1 VSRARGDE
9 LEGDLRL
16 REDLGGGEPAQPLP
30 APAGAEPEST
40 ARTAPVARTQWQLV
54 RRRFLRHRL
63 AVVSLVVLSLLFV
76 VCVLLPDQ
84 IAPYPANPDLGDPD
98 VLLGARESPSFEHW
112 LGTDTAG
119 RDQLSRL
126 IKGGQT
132 SLLIGLSVALAAT
145 IIGTAIGA
153 IAGFYGRWID
163 QVLSRL
169 TDLVLIIP
177 GIGVLA
183 IAGKYLG
190 GGTPAVLILILSV
203 LFWTYVAR
211 VVRGLVLSLKE
222 REFVEAARASGASSM
237 RIVLLHILPNM
248 IGPIVVAATLTVTAA
263 ILAESTLS
271 YLGFGVEAP
280 SVSWGR
286 MLSNAE
292 GAAGT
297 SLSYLIYAP
306 GLAIVLTLLCVNFVG
321 DGLRDAFDPHSS
333 R

>member
-1 VSRARGDE
+1 VNRDPAD
-9 LEGDLRL
+9 DVRL
-16 REDLGGGEPAQPLP
+16 LEDLGSEPAQPLP
-30 APAGAEPEST
+30 APAGAGPWPHAATEL
-40 ARTAPVARTQWQLV
+40 VAQTQWQLV
-54 RRRFLRHRL
+54 RRRFFRHRL
-63 AVVSLVVLSLLFV
+63 AVVSLVVLGLLFV

-98 VLLGARESPSFEHW
+98 VLLSARESPSTAHW
-112 LGTDTAG
+112 LGTDSAG

-132 SLLIGLSVALAAT
+132 SLLIGLAVAVVAT
-145 IIGTAIGA
+145 VVGTAIGA
-153 IAGFYGRWID
+153 AAGFYGRWID

-177 GIGVLA
+177 AIAVLA

-190 GGTPAVLILILSV
+190 GGTPAVLIVILSA

-211 VVRGLVLSLKE
+211 VVRGLVLTLKE
-222 REFVEAARASGASSM
+222 KEFVEAARASGASST
-237 RIVLLHILPNM
+237 RILLRHILPNM
-248 IGPIVVAATLTVTAA
+248 TGPIVVAATLTVTTA

-271 YLGFGVEAP
+271 YLGFGVQAP

-321 DGLRDAFDPHSS
+321 DGLRDAFDPRSGL
-333 R
+333 

>member
-1 VSRARGDE
+1 MNRAPGEDVRLDE
-9 LEGDLRL
+9 VRPASSLV
-16 REDLGGGEPAQPLP
+16 EDLGSEPAQPVA
-30 APAGAEPEST
+30 APSVGQS
-40 ARTAPVARTQWQLV
+40 QWRLV
-54 RRRFLRHRL
+54 RRRFFRHRL
-63 AVVSLVVLSLLFV
+63 AVVSLVVLALLFV

-98 VLLGARESPSFEHW
+98 VLLAAREPPSTEHW

-132 SLLIGLSVALAAT
+132 SLLIGLSVALVAT
-145 IIGTAIGA
+145 VIGTALGA
-153 IAGFYGRWID
+153 VAGFYGRWID

-177 GIGVLA
+177 AIAVLA

-190 GGTPAVLILILSV
+190 GGSPGVLILILST

-222 REFVEAARASGASSM
+222 KDFVEAARASGASNA
-237 RIVLLHILPNM
+237 RIVLRHILPNM

-263 ILAESTLS
+263 ILAESALS
-271 YLGFGVEAP
+271 YLGFGVQAP

-292 GAAGT
+292 GTAGT

-306 GLAIVLTLLCVNFVG
+306 GLAIVITLLCVNFVG
-321 DGLRDAFDPHSS
+321 DGLRDAFDPHS
-333 R
+333 RR

>member
-1 VSRARGDE
+1 VNRTPGD
-9 LEGDLRL
+9 DLRTDL
-16 REDLGGGEPAQPLP
+16 PLVEDLGSEPAQPLP
-30 APAGAEPEST
+30 APAGLG
-40 ARTAPVARTQWQLV
+40 PVGQTQWQLV

-63 AVVSLVVLSLLFV
+63 AVVALVVLALLFV
-76 VCVLLPDQ
+76 VCVVLPDV
-84 IAPYPANPDLGDPD
+84 IAPHPANPDLGDPA
-98 VLLGARESPSFEHW
+98 VLDAAGESPSTEHW

-132 SLLIGLSVALAAT
+132 SLLVGLSVALVAT
-145 IIGTAIGA
+145 VVGTAIGA
-153 IAGFYGRWID
+153 VAGFYGRAID
-163 QVLSRL
+163 EVLSRL

-177 GIGVLA
+177 AIAVLA

-190 GGTPAVLILILSV
+190 SGTPAVLILILSV

-211 VVRGLVLSLKE
+211 VVRGLVVTLKE
-222 REFVEAARASGASSM
+222 KEFVEAARASGASSG
-237 RIVLLHILPNM
+237 RIVIRHILPNVV
-248 IGPIVVAATLTVTAA
+248 GPIVVAATLTVTTA

-271 YLGFGVEAP
+271 YLGFGVQAP

-306 GLAIVLTLLCVNFVG
+306 GLAIMITLLCVNFVG
-321 DGLRDAFDPHSS
+321 DGLRDAFDPRSD

>member
-1 VSRARGDE
+1 VNRAPGDE
-9 LEGDLRL
+9 LRSDLPL
-16 REDLGGGEPAQPLP
+16 LEDLGSGEPAQPLP
-30 APAGAEPEST
+30 APALGQS
-40 ARTAPVARTQWQLV
+40 QWRLV
-54 RRRFLRHRL
+54 RRRFFRHRL
-63 AVVSLVVLSLLFV
+63 AVVSLVVLGLLFIL
-76 VCVLLPDQ
+76 CVLLPDV

-98 VLLGARESPSFEHW
+98 VLLSAREPPSTDHW

-132 SLLIGLSVALAAT
+132 SLLIGLIVALVAT
-145 IIGTAIGA
+145 IVGTAIGA
-153 IAGFYGRWID
+153 VAGFYGRWID

-177 GIGVLA
+177 AIAVLA

-190 GGTPAVLILILSV
+190 GGSPAVLILILSA

-222 REFVEAARASGASSM
+222 KEFVEAARASGASSA
-237 RIVLLHILPNM
+237 RIVVRHILPNM
-248 IGPIVVAATLTVTAA
+248 IGAIVVAATLTVTTA
-263 ILAESTLS
+263 ILAESALS
-271 YLGFGVEAP
+271 YLGFGVQAP

-306 GLAIVLTLLCVNFVG
+306 GLAIVITLLCVNFIG
-321 DGLRDAFDPHSS
+321 DGLRDAFDPHAV

>member
-1 VSRARGDE
+1 
-9 LEGDLRL
+9 
-16 REDLGGGEPAQPLP
+16 
-30 APAGAEPEST
+30 
-40 ARTAPVARTQWQLV
+40 
-54 RRRFLRHRL
+54 
-63 AVVSLVVLSLLFV
+63 
-76 VCVLLPDQ
+76 VLLADV

-98 VLLGARESPSFEHW
+98 VLEAAREPPSTEHW

-126 IKGGQT
+126 LKGGQT
-132 SLLIGLSVALAAT
+132 SLLIGLSVALVAT
-145 IIGTAIGA
+145 IVGTAIGA
-153 IAGFYGRWID
+153 AAGFYGRWID

-169 TDLVLIIP
+169 TDLVLVIP
-177 GIGVLA
+177 AIAVLA

-190 GGTPAVLILILSV
+190 GGNPAVLIVILSA

-211 VVRGLVLSLKE
+211 VVRGLVLTLKE
-222 REFVEAARASGASSM
+222 KEFVEAARASGASSS
-237 RIVLLHILPNM
+237 RIVLRHILPNM
-248 IGPIVVAATLTVTAA
+248 IGPIVVAATLAVTTA

-271 YLGFGVEAP
+271 YLGFGVQAP

-306 GLAIVLTLLCVNFVG
+306 GLAIVITLLCINFVG
-321 DGLRDAFDPHSS
+321 DGLRDAFDPHS
-333 R
+333 RR